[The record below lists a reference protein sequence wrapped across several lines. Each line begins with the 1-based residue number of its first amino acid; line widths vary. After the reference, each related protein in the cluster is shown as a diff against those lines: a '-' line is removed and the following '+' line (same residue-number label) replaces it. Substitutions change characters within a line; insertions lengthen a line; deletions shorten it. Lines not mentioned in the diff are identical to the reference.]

1 MQSFERINN
10 AFHIFRKILKEV
22 GVPNYLTCLLRNFY
36 AGQEAT
42 KLDMEQLTGSKLG
55 EEYHKT
61 IYGHLLI

>member
-22 GVPNYLTCLLRNFY
+22 GVPNYLTCLLRNVY

-42 KLDMEQLTGSKLG
+42 KLDMKQLTGSKVTLQS
-55 EEYHKT
+55 
-61 IYGHLLI
+61 